1 VTSSGDGLYRGPPRS
16 LRGKHYPVRM
26 TDPVDYELPDCYRLT
41 YLDLNGTTI
50 KNLPHPV
57 IPADDDVLLIEI
69 EPIHPDPV
77 TEMLLVTLQEL
88 RQIEARWKDNRLNLI
103 APLSGAEGVS
113 AGEIKLGRQLL
124 ERIRREQ
131 ARRQAKRHES
141 QGQDLAHLPT
151 LGLS

>member
-1 VTSSGDGLYRGPPRS
+1 
-16 LRGKHYPVRM
+16 M
-26 TDPVDYELPDCYRLT
+26 TDSVDYELPDSYRLT
-41 YLDLNGTTI
+41 YLELIGTPI
-50 KNLPHPV
+50 KKLPHPV

-77 TEMLLVTLQEL
+77 TEKLLVTLQEL
-88 RQIEARWKDNRLNLI
+88 RQIEARWKDNRLKLI

-141 QGQDLAHLPT
+141 QGQDRAHLPT